1 MQGAW
6 LPPSVSFTPELMS
19 LLHTSFLNAI
29 AVAVRMLAMLGLNK
43 LLALY
48 VGPAGYAAIGQFQNA
63 ITMIT
68 SFASG
73 AINTGVTK
81 YTAEYHSDIS
91 AQQRVWRT
99 AGTISI
105 SCAVLASFLIAIF
118 NQQLAVAVLKDE
130 HQGGVFLWLAATLL
144 LFVLN
149 ALLMAILNGKKEVPL
164 YITANIATSIVT
176 LLATWGLAR
185 VWGLYGALV
194 ALSINQSIVF
204 FVTLILCLRT
214 NWFRVNLLFGRMDR
228 VIARKL
234 ASYALMATVTAV
246 AIPFSQLLI
255 RNHLVNAFGWDNAG
269 LWQAVTRVSDMYLML
284 ITTTLTVY
292 YLPRLSEIND
302 NAQLCKEIA
311 QVYRFILPVTIL
323 GAIAVYLLR
332 NWLIT
337 TLFTPAFAPMLDL
350 LAWQLAGDVI
360 KIGSWVLG
368 FVMLARAMTKA
379 YIATEVIFSAS
390 LVVITYALT
399 PWFGLKAAVI
409 AFFINYLLY
418 WLSIAIILNKTVY
431 R

>member
-1 MQGAW
+1 
-6 LPPSVSFTPELMS
+6 MS

-43 LLALY
+43 LLAIY

-81 YTAEYHSDIS
+81 YTAEYHADAD

-105 SCAVLASFLIAIF
+105 SCALLASLLIALF
-118 NQQLAVAVLKDE
+118 HRQLATTVLKDP
-130 HQGGVFLWLAATLL
+130 QQSGVFLWLAATLI

-164 YITANIATSIVT
+164 YIAANIATSIVT

-204 FVTLILCLRT
+204 FITLTLCLRT
-214 NWFRVNLLFGRMDR
+214 NWFRVSLLFGRMDM
-228 VIARKL
+228 VLARKL

-246 AIPFSQLLI
+246 AMPLSQLLI
-255 RNHLVNAFGWDNAG
+255 RNHLVNEFGWDNAG
-269 LWQAVTRVSDMYLML
+269 LWQAVTKISDMYLML

-292 YLPRLSEIND
+292 YLPRLSEID
-302 NAQLCKEIA
+302 TREHLHKEIA
-311 QVYRFILPVTIL
+311 KVYRFILPVTII
-323 GAIAVYLLR
+323 GAITVYLLR

-337 TLFTPAFAPMLDL
+337 LLFTADFAPMLDL

-379 YIATEVIFSAS
+379 YIATEIIFNAS
-390 LVVITYALT
+390 LVLITYALT
-399 PWFGLKAAVI
+399 PYLGMKATVI
-409 AFFINYLLY
+409 GFFINYLFY
-418 WLSIAIILNKTVY
+418 WLSIAIILNKSDY

>member
-1 MQGAW
+1 
-6 LPPSVSFTPELMS
+6 MS
-19 LLHTSFLNAI
+19 LLRTSFLNAI

-43 LLALY
+43 LLAIY

-81 YTAEYHSDIS
+81 YTAEYHADAD

-105 SCAVLASFLIAIF
+105 SCALLASLLIAVF
-118 NQQLAVAVLKDE
+118 HRQLATTVLKDP
-130 HQGGVFLWLAATLL
+130 QQSGVFLWLAATLI

-204 FVTLILCLRT
+204 FVTLSLCLRT
-214 NWFRVNLLFGRMDR
+214 NWFQVSLLFGRMDMLL
-228 VIARKL
+228 ARKL

-246 AIPFSQLLI
+246 AMPLSQLLI
-255 RNHLVNAFGWDNAG
+255 RNHLVNEFGWDNAG
-269 LWQAVTRVSDMYLML
+269 LWQAVTKVSDIYLML

-292 YLPRLSEIND
+292 YLPRLSEID
-302 NAQLCKEIA
+302 QREQLHKEIA
-311 QVYRFILPVTIL
+311 KVYRFILPITIL
-323 GAIAVYLLR
+323 GAITVYLLR

-337 TLFTPAFAPMLDL
+337 LLFTENFAPMLDL

-379 YIATEVIFSAS
+379 YIATEIFFNAS
-390 LVVITYALT
+390 LVLITYALT
-399 PWFGLKAAVI
+399 PYLGLKATVI

-418 WLSIAIILNKTVY
+418 WLTIAVILNKSDY

>member
-1 MQGAW
+1 
-6 LPPSVSFTPELMS
+6 MS
-19 LLHTSFLNAI
+19 LLRTSFLNAI

-43 LLALY
+43 LLAIY

-81 YTAEYHSDIS
+81 YTAEYHADAD

-105 SCAVLASFLIAIF
+105 SCALLASLLIAVF
-118 NQQLAVAVLKDE
+118 HRQLATAVLKDP
-130 HQGGVFLWLAATLL
+130 QQSGVFLWLAATLI

-204 FVTLILCLRT
+204 FVTISLCLRT
-214 NWFRVNLLFGRMDR
+214 NWFQVSLLFGRVDM
-228 VIARKL
+228 VLARKL

-246 AIPFSQLLI
+246 AMPLSQLLI
-255 RNHLVNAFGWDNAG
+255 RNHLVNEFGWDNAG
-269 LWQAVTRVSDMYLML
+269 LWQAVTKISDIYLML

-292 YLPRLSEIND
+292 YLPRLSEID
-302 NAQLCKEIA
+302 QREQLHKEIA
-311 QVYRFILPVTIL
+311 KVYRFILPVTIL
-323 GAIAVYLLR
+323 GAITVYLLR

-337 TLFTPAFAPMLDL
+337 LLFTENFAPMLDL

-379 YIATEVIFSAS
+379 YIATEIFFNAS
-390 LVVITYALT
+390 LVLITYALT
-399 PWFGLKAAVI
+399 PYLGLKATVI

-418 WLSIAIILNKTVY
+418 WLSIAVILNKSDY

>member
-1 MQGAW
+1 
-6 LPPSVSFTPELMS
+6 MS

-29 AVAVRMLAMLGLNK
+29 AVAIRMLAMLGLNK

-81 YTAEYHSDIS
+81 YTAEYHADIA
-91 AQQRVWRT
+91 AQQNVWRT

-105 SCAVLASFLIAIF
+105 LCATIASVIIAVF
-118 NQQLAVAVLKDE
+118 HKQLALIVLKDAE
-130 HQGGVFLWLAATLL
+130 QSGVFLWFAATLL

-149 ALLMAILNGKKEVPL
+149 ALLMAILNGKKEVSL
-164 YITANIATSIVT
+164 YIIANISTSIVT
-176 LLATWGLAR
+176 LLATWALAR
-185 VWGLYGALV
+185 AWGLYGALV
-194 ALSINQSIVF
+194 ALAINQSIVF
-204 FVTLILCLRT
+204 FITLFLCLRRD
-214 NWFRVNLLFGRMDR
+214 WFRVQYLFGRIDIE
-228 VIARKL
+228 IARKL
-234 ASYALMATVTAV
+234 ASYALMASVTAI
-246 AIPFSQLLI
+246 AIPLSQVLI
-255 RNHLVNAFGWDNAG
+255 RNHLVFAFGWDNAG
-269 LWQAVTRVSDMYLML
+269 LWQAVTKLSDMYLML

-292 YLPRLSEIND
+292 YLPRLSEIKD
-302 NAQLCKEIA
+302 RDQLRQEISK
-311 QVYRFILPVTIL
+311 VYRFILPITVV

-337 TLFTPAFAPMLDL
+337 FLFTPDFLPMLDL

-379 YIATEVIFSAS
+379 YILTEIIFSAT
-390 LVVITYALT
+390 LVIITYALT
-399 PWFGLKAAVI
+399 PWFGLKATVI
-409 AFFINYLLY
+409 AFFINYVLY
-418 WLSIAIILNKTVY
+418 WLSIAIILNKTDY